1 MNRMLF
7 PALILAGPAMA
18 HSDTQVHA
26 HGSDYAA
33 LAAGLALIAVI
44 AITVILKLPK

>member
-33 LAAGLALIAVI
+33 LAVGLALIAFI

>member
-7 PALILAGPAMA
+7 PALVLAGPAMA
-18 HSDTQVHA
+18 HSDTHVHV
-26 HGSDYAA
+26 HGNNYAL

-44 AITVILKLPK
+44 TVTTIMKLSK

>member
-33 LAAGLALIAVI
+33 LAVGLALIAVI